1 MLAKIPFLLKY
12 LLPHRI
18 WKFPS
23 DEKAI
28 YLSFDDGPIPEV
40 TPWVLEQLKT
50 YNAKASFFC
59 IGDNIRKHPEVF
71 REILAEGHSIGNH
84 TYNHLNG
91 WMTSTEK
98 YVSNVLQAQEEIE
111 SFENS
116 ESSVKLFRPPYG
128 RLTEKQARLLRKK
141 GFSIVMWEVLSM
153 DYDHRITPE
162 KCRQNV
168 LKNADPGSI
177 IVFHDSLKAEKN
189 LKAVLPKVLQYYL
202 EKGYAFRA
210 INGHLEGF
218 PSGKSKSNG
227 GSKRIPEL
235 NR

>member
-40 TPWVLEQLKT
+40 TPWVLEQLKS

-59 IGDNIRKHPEVF
+59 IGDNVQKHPEVF

-111 SFENS
+111 SFGNTEIP
-116 ESSVKLFRPPYG
+116 VKLFRPPYG
-128 RLTEKQARLLRKK
+128 RLKENQARLLREK
-141 GFSIVMWEVLSM
+141 GFSIVMWEVLSI
-153 DYDHRITPE
+153 DYDARLTPE
-162 KCRQNV
+162 KCFQNV
-168 LKNADPGSI
+168 LKNAGPGSI

-189 LKAVLPKVLQYYL
+189 LKAVLPKVLRYYSD
-202 EKGYAFRA
+202 KGYDFRA
-210 INGHLEGF
+210 ITAPMKAI
-218 PSGKSKSNG
+218 PSGKRKRNRRT
-227 GSKRIPEL
+227 KRIPEL